1 MNMTLYGFGGEF
13 VLVDAGQMLGDM
25 LQIPGVVSV
34 VPDVAC
40 LAPLVADGRLKGLIL
55 THAHEDHTGA
65 LQYVWPQIRV
75 PVYATKF
82 TANMV
87 RKKIFEETG
96 CVVLCTDA
104 LWALVRPR
112 HFNGDTSTPCTVC

>member
-1 MNMTLYGFGGEF
+1 MNMTLYGYGNEF

-34 VPDVAC
+34 VPDVSC
-40 LAPLVADGRLKGLIL
+40 LAPLVADGRLKGLVI

-87 RKKIFEETG
+87 RQRIFEETG
-96 CVVLCTDA
+96 YASL
-104 LWALVRPR
+104 LHGRELL
-112 HFNGDTSTPCTVC
+112 